1 MPQQVGLGGL
11 QDLNPQVNAGNN
23 PDVGFGD
30 QEQQIL
36 PDQGGRIRMP
46 FMPGGPGLFPPQGG
60 GPKQNPFQGFQEQLT
75 GFSETLGGLGEQFTG
90 FGETMGGYDK
100 QMTDFGSQMGG
111 MEKHFGGL
119 NDRLSKI
126 EEGIA
131 KLIPGEQAN
140 ATPTGQ
146 QQMQQ
151 PMNSYAMNPYM
162 GLMSLF
168 GGMGRSGGY
177 F

>member
-1 MPQQVGLGGL
+1 MSQQVGLGGL

-23 PDVGFGD
+23 PNVGFEDGLTRRKPGV
-30 QEQQIL
+30 EFPGNPSIF
-36 PDQGGRIRMP
+36 P
-46 FMPGGPGLFPPQGG
+46 MPGPPKFQD
-60 GPKQNPFQGFQEQLT
+60 PFQGFQEQLT
-75 GFSETLGGLGEQFTG
+75 GFGETLGGLGEQFTG
-90 FGETMGGYDK
+90 FGESIGGYDK
-100 QMTDFGSQMGG
+100 QMTDFGSQIGG
-111 MEKHFGGL
+111 LEKHFGGL

-131 KLIPGEQAN
+131 KLIPDEQAN
-140 ATPTGQ
+140 ATTTGQ
-146 QQMQQ
+146 QQMHQ
-151 PMNSYAMNPYM
+151 PMNPYSMNPYM

>member
-23 PDVGFGD
+23 PNVGFND
-30 QEQQIL
+30 QERIQF
-36 PDQGGRIRMP
+36 PGQGNPSIFPMP
-46 FMPGGPGLFPPQGG
+46 GG
-60 GPKQNPFQGFQEQLT
+60 GPKLQDPFQGFQEQLT
-75 GFSETLGGLGEQFTG
+75 GFGEPLGGLGEQFTG
-90 FGETMGGYDK
+90 FGESIGGYDK
-100 QMTDFGSQMGG
+100 QMTDFGSQIGG
-111 MEKHFGGL
+111 LEKHFGGL

-131 KLIPGEQAN
+131 KLIPDEQAN
-140 ATPTGQ
+140 ATTTGQ

-151 PMNSYAMNPYM
+151 PMMNPYSMNPYM

>member
-23 PDVGFGD
+23 PDVGFND
-30 QEQQIL
+30 QERIQF
-36 PDQGGRIRMP
+36 PGQGNPSIFNHP
-46 FMPGGPGLFPPQGG
+46 GG
-60 GPKQNPFQGFQEQLT
+60 GPRQNPFQGFQEQLS
-75 GFSETLGGLGEQFTG
+75 GFGETLGGLGEQFTG
-90 FGETMGGYDK
+90 FGDTMGGYDK
-100 QMTDFGSQMGG
+100 QMTDFGSQIGG

-131 KLIPGEQAN
+131 KLIPDEKAN
-140 ATPTGQ
+140 ATTTGQ

-151 PMNSYAMNPYM
+151 PMMNSYAMNPYSMNPYM

>member
-23 PDVGFGD
+23 PDVGFND

-46 FMPGGPGLFPPQGG
+46 FMPGPPR
-60 GPKQNPFQGFQEQLT
+60 PKDPFQGFQEQLT
-75 GFSETLGGLGEQFTG
+75 GFGETLGGLGEQFTG
-90 FGETMGGYDK
+90 FGESIGGYDK
-100 QMTDFGSQMGG
+100 QMTDFGSQIGG
-111 MEKHFGGL
+111 LEKHFGGL

-131 KLIPGEQAN
+131 KLIPDEQAN
-140 ATPTGQ
+140 ATTTGQ

-151 PMNSYAMNPYM
+151 PMMNSYAMNPYSMNPYM

>member
-23 PDVGFGD
+23 PNVGFND
-30 QEQQIL
+30 QEIIKF
-36 PDQGGRIRMP
+36 PGQGNPSIFPMP
-46 FMPGGPGLFPPQGG
+46 GG
-60 GPKQNPFQGFQEQLT
+60 GPKIQDPFQGFQEQLT
-75 GFSETLGGLGEQFTG
+75 GFGETLGGLGEQFTG
-90 FGETMGGYDK
+90 FGESIGGYDK
-100 QMTDFGSQMGG
+100 QMTDFGSQIGG
-111 MEKHFGGL
+111 LEKHFGGL

-131 KLIPGEQAN
+131 KLIPDEQAN
-140 ATPTGQ
+140 ATTTGQ

-151 PMNSYAMNPYM
+151 PMMNSYAMNPYAMNPYM

>member
-23 PDVGFGD
+23 PNVGFND
-30 QEQQIL
+30 QEQNM
-36 PDQGGRIRMP
+36 RRP
-46 FMPGGPGLFPPQGG
+46 FMPGGPDLWPPR
-60 GPKQNPFQGFQEQLT
+60 PKDPFQGFQEQLT
-75 GFSETLGGLGEQFTG
+75 GFGETLGGLGEQFSG
-90 FGETMGGYDK
+90 FGESIGGYDK
-100 QMTDFGSQMGG
+100 QMTDFGSQIGG
-111 MEKHFGGL
+111 LEKHFGGL

-131 KLIPGEQAN
+131 KLIPDEQAN
-140 ATPTGQ
+140 ATTTGQ

-151 PMNSYAMNPYM
+151 PMMNSYAMNPYSMNPYM